1 MFSFQRVKP
10 ICIYANLVKR
20 LYRGVEV
27 EVTADYN
34 FSVYKMIVKKLLKKW
49 H

>member
-1 MFSFQRVKP
+1 MKP
-10 ICIYANLVKR
+10 NCIYANLDKR
-20 LYRGVEV
+20 LYRDVEV

-34 FSVYKMIVKKLLKKW
+34 FSVYKMIVKILLRKL